1 MEVAPLGRIAV
12 FMPTTI
18 QLTKLIVV
26 GWSLGV
32 AADAIVIAAAVF
44 HHTNTS

>member
-1 MEVAPLGRIAV
+1 MDKDTVAPLGRIAV

-26 GWSLGV
+26 GS
-32 AADAIVIAAAVF
+32 DF
-44 HHTNTS
+44 TDTTSSRGQG